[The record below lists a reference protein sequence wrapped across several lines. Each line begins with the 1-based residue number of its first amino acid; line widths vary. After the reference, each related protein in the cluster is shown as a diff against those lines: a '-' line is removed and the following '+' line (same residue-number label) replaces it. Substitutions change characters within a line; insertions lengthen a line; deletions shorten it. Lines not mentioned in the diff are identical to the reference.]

1 MTLLVTSRVTPLSR
15 YLLLV
20 LLVACSWPVTGAE
33 LAITESTKIDFG
45 SVVDRNG
52 TVSLGLADAIVFDPF
67 AIHVGDPVTTGEF
80 LITGDP
86 FATFS
91 LSISGSTVGGL
102 GIGTFETNEGTPP
115 LLNVSLNAT
124 GQLDLRLGANLT
136 VDSAQVLP
144 APNQPLL
151 FTITINYN

>member
-1 MTLLVTSRVTPLSR
+1 
-15 YLLLV
+15 
-20 LLVACSWPVTGAE
+20 VTGAE
-33 LAITESTKIDFG
+33 LAISESTEIDFG
-45 SVVDRNG
+45 SVVDRDG
-52 TVSLGLADAIVFDPF
+52 SVSLGLADAIVFDPF
-67 AIHVGDPVTTGEF
+67 SIHVGDPVTTGEF

-91 LSISGSTVGGL
+91 LSVSGSTIGGL
-102 GIGTFETNEGTPP
+102 GIGTFETSEGTPP

-144 APNQPLL
+144 APDQPLL